1 MRKAKIVCTMG
12 PASMSRNII
21 SELIKNGMD
30 VARLNFSHGDPKTH
44 KKVASIVRN
53 ESLAQKKIVS
63 ILQDLQGIKI
73 RVGDIES
80 GSLVLK
86 AGDEVFVYPGTG
98 ISTKKGL
105 FISYPALLKD
115 AKEGDSILLDDGL
128 IKLIVIDK
136 NRKALMTKVVEGG
149 ILLPRKG
156 VNLPT
161 SKTSLPALTEKD
173 RNDLEFGLKMGIDYV
188 AISFV
193 RTRDDIERVL
203 NWAKKNNLTL
213 PPLIAKIEKPEALE
227 NIDDIID
234 IADGIMVARG
244 DLGVEIPAEKVP
256 MIQKM
261 LINLAN
267 KKGRLVITATQMLES
282 MTNHTR
288 PTRAEATD
296 VANAVLDGSDA
307 LMLSAETAAGKY
319 PVEALKMMDMIIRYT
334 EGIHEQRTVLPPQKV
349 CDTPPQKVKDFLG
362 TPFLRTLSQYRIG
375 NTFPEA
381 VADGACKAAHDI
393 RAKCIV
399 IFTHSGFTARL
410 ISKLRPDMPII
421 AFTPDEKVLRGMP
434 LYWNVIPELIKRKD
448 VESLDSKF
456 MEEIEKSLIRDKIVE
471 TGDSIVF
478 AASSSFLGKPN
489 IIRLHRL

>member
-1 MRKAKIVCTMG
+1 MRKTKIVCTIG
-12 PASMSRNII
+12 PASISRNII

-30 VARLNFSHGDPKTH
+30 VARLNFSHGDFETH
-44 KKVASIVRN
+44 KKVASIIRK
-53 ESLAQKKIVS
+53 ESSVQKKIVS

-73 RVGDIES
+73 RVGDIEG
-80 GSLVLK
+80 GSALLK
-86 AGDEVFVYPGTG
+86 AGDEVIVYPGTG
-98 ISTKKGL
+98 ISSKKGL
-105 FISYPALLKD
+105 FISYSALLKD
-115 AKEGDSILLDDGL
+115 VEEGDSILLDDGL
-128 IKLIVIDK
+128 INLTVIEK
-136 NRKALMTKVVEGG
+136 NRKSLRAKIIEGG
-149 ILLPRKG
+149 ILKPKKG
-156 VNLPT
+156 VNLPA
-161 SKTSLPALTEKD
+161 SKTSLPAFTEKD

-193 RTRDDIERVL
+193 RTRDDIEQVL
-203 NWAKKNNLTL
+203 TWAKKNNLTL

-234 IADGIMVARG
+234 ITDGIMVARG
-244 DLGVEIPAEKVP
+244 DLGVEMPAEQVP

-267 KKGRLVITATQMLES
+267 RKGRLVITATQMLES

-334 EGIHEQRTVLPPQKV
+334 EGIHPVRNKFSNRVNEQRTALSPQKV
-349 CDTPPQKVKDFLG
+349 CNFLG
-362 TPFLRTLSQYRIG
+362 TSSQYRIG

-393 RAKCIV
+393 GAKCIV
-399 IFTHSGFTARL
+399 TFTHSGFTARL
-410 ISKLRPDMPII
+410 ISKLRPQMPII
-421 AFTPDEKVLRGMP
+421 AFTPDEKVLQRMP
-434 LYWNVIPELIKRKD
+434 LCWNVIPEMIKRKD

-456 MEEIEKSLIRDKIVE
+456 MKEIEKSLIRDKIAE
-471 TGDSIVF
+471 IGDSIVF

-489 IIRLHRL
+489 IIRLHKL

>member
-1 MRKAKIVCTMG
+1 MRSISIFYSACSACAILISAMRKAKIVCTIG
-12 PASMSRNII
+12 PASISKHII

-30 VARLNFSHGDPKTH
+30 VARLNFSHGDPETH
-44 KKVASIVRN
+44 KKVSSIIKN
-53 ESLAQKKIVS
+53 ESSAQKKIVS

-73 RVGDIES
+73 RVGDIEG
-80 GSLVLK
+80 GSALLK
-86 AGDEVFVYPGTG
+86 AGDDVLVYPGTG
-98 ISTKKGL
+98 TSSRKGL
-105 FISYPALLKD
+105 FISYSALLKD
-115 AKEGDSILLDDGL
+115 VKEGDSILLDDGL

-136 NRKALMTKVVEGG
+136 TRKALRTRIVEGG
-149 ILLPRKG
+149 ILKPRKG
-156 VNLPT
+156 VNLPA
-161 SKTSLPALTEKD
+161 SKTSLPAFTEKD
-173 RNDLEFGLKMGIDYV
+173 RNDLEFGLKMGIDYA

-193 RTRDDIERVL
+193 RTAEDIGRVL

-256 MIQKM
+256 MAQKM

-267 KKGRLVITATQMLES
+267 RKGRLVITATQMLES

-334 EGIHEQRTVLPPQKV
+334 EGIHEQRTV
-349 CDTPPQKVKDFLG
+349 
-362 TPFLRTLSQYRIG
+362 SQYRIG
-375 NTFPEA
+375 NTFSEA

-393 RAKCIV
+393 GANAIV
-399 IFTHSGFTARL
+399 VFTHSGFTARL
-410 ISKLRPDMPII
+410 MSKLRPDVPII
-421 AFTPDEKVLRGMP
+421 AFTPDEKVLRQMP
-434 LYWNVIPELIKRKD
+434 LCWNVIPELIKRKD
-448 VESLDSKF
+448 VESLDSEF
-456 MEEIEKSLIRDKIVE
+456 MEEIEDSLVRDKIAE
-471 TGDSIVF
+471 AGDSIVF
-478 AASSSFLGKPN
+478 AASSPFLGKPN